1 MKNFLTKD
9 TLSNLLEEI
18 RRTYLDNPQPWV
30 IGYSGGKDS
39 TCTLQLVWMAL
50 EKLPKEQLTK
60 PVYVIS
66 TDTLVET
73 PVIVKH
79 VTGTLEA
86 INQAGRAQGLPI
98 TATLLSPQIKDT
110 FWVNLIGKG
119 YPAPTSIFRWCTD
132 RLKIKPSNK
141 FIIDKVA
148 ESGEVIL
155 VLGMRR
161 DESANRDQVINAHQ
175 VAGKRLA
182 RHGQLAGAWVYM
194 PIEEFTTDDVW
205 RFLLQAEA
213 PWGGDNTQLAH
224 LYQSAQDGECP
235 LVVDTKTESC
245 GNSRF
250 GCWTCTVVGAD
261 KSMQAVI
268 ENGEKWLTPL
278 LNFRNFLASTQNPDT
293 KEGTREY
300 RGRDGRII
308 ISAKGQLRY
317 RTYTLAFS
325 KEMLTR
331 LLQAQEE
338 VQQYDSEFELISEGE
353 LREVRR
359 LWIKERHDWDD
370 SLPAI
375 HRDVTGK
382 RLFWEVDDVATPGRL
397 EAIALEDAAN
407 EVGVDAALLRKL
419 VDVEWQHHG
428 MRRRASIHKAIENVL
443 HQDWRSLQQ
452 VTEDA
457 ELLQEAAGIGAP
469 NDELLVEVENGAEAE

>member
-1 MKNFLTKD
+1 MQNFLTKD
-9 TLSNLLEEI
+9 TLASLLEEI
-18 RRTYLDNPQPWV
+18 RKTYLDNPQPWV

-79 VTGTLEA
+79 VTGTLDA
-86 INQAGRAQGLPI
+86 INRAGTEQGLPI
-98 TATLLSPQIKDT
+98 TATLLRPQIEDT

-141 FIIDKVA
+141 FILDKVA

-155 VLGMRR
+155 VLGVRR
-161 DESANRDQVINAHQ
+161 GESATRDNVINNHQ
-175 VAGKRLA
+175 ITGKRLA
-182 RHGQLAGAWVYM
+182 RHGQLAGAWVFM
-194 PIEEFTTDDVW
+194 PIEDFTVDDVW
-205 RFLLQAEA
+205 RFLLQVKA
-213 PWGGDNTQLAH
+213 PWGGDNRQLAN

-235 LVVDTKTESC
+235 LVVDTETASC

-278 LNFRNFLASTQNPDT
+278 LNFRDFLASTQNPEM

-300 RGRDGRII
+300 RGRDGRIL
-308 ISAKGQLRY
+308 ISEKGHLRY

-325 KEMLTR
+325 KQMLTR
-331 LLQAQEE
+331 LLRAQNE
-338 VQQYDSEFELISEGE
+338 VQQYEPDFELISEAE

-375 HRDVTGK
+375 HQELTGQ
-382 RLFWEVDDVATPGRL
+382 RLYWERDDVATPGRL
-397 EAIALEDAAN
+397 EALALEEAA
-407 EVGVDAALLRKL
+407 EEEKIAVELLRKL

-428 MRRRASIHKAIENVL
+428 MRRRASIHKAIETVL
-443 HQDWRSLQQ
+443 NQDWRSL
-452 VTEDA
+452 TEVQKEVKEKQRLAVGEIPSETGNEKPA
-457 ELLQEAAGIGAP
+457 E
-469 NDELLVEVENGAEAE
+469 

>member
-50 EKLPKEQLTK
+50 KELPKEQLTK

-86 INQAGRAQGLPI
+86 INEAGAEQGLPI
-98 TATLLSPQIKDT
+98 TATLLRPQIEDT

-141 FIIDKVA
+141 FILDKVA

-155 VLGMRR
+155 VLGVRR
-161 DESANRDQVINAHQ
+161 GESATRDNVINNHQ
-175 VAGKRLA
+175 ITGKRLA
-182 RHGQLAGAWVYM
+182 RHGQLAGAWVFM

-205 RFLLQAEA
+205 RFLLQVKA
-213 PWGGDNTQLAH
+213 PWGGDNRQLAN

-235 LVVDTKTESC
+235 LVVDTETASC

-278 LNFRNFLASTQNPDT
+278 LNFRDFLASTQNPDM
-293 KEGTREY
+293 KESTREF
-300 RGRDGRII
+300 RGRDGHIRM
-308 ISAKGQLRY
+308 SEKGQLRY
-317 RTYTLAFS
+317 RTYTLRFS
-325 KEMLTR
+325 KEMLER
-331 LLQAQEE
+331 LLQAQNE
-338 VQQYDSEFELISEGE
+338 VQQYEPDFELISEAE

-370 SLPAI
+370 SLPVI
-375 HRDVTGK
+375 HQELTGK
-382 RLFWEVDDVATPGRL
+382 RLYWERDDVATPGRL
-397 EAIALEDAAN
+397 EALALQEAAEEEKIAVE
-407 EVGVDAALLRKL
+407 LLRKL

-443 HQDWRSLQQ
+443 NQDWRSFKEVQEEAGRRQRAINEPLPNHIL
-452 VTEDA
+452 TEA
-457 ELLQEAAGIGAP
+457 GNEEAA
-469 NDELLVEVENGAEAE
+469 E